1 MKTWCKTACFIG
13 TSVTIMLWTILRC
26 RRLWKM
32 ATMMCR
38 PPAPHPLYYHKQRR
52 LIVRLCARHRRFM
65 KKVAQLWLHTTRLS
79 SANIH
84 KPDELPV
91 APLAANRTQPCDRTR
106 ANQTASCRLKRSERK
121 CHSSRSVMLKLWP
134 QSRYSFGPAH
144 WLLTSDCVAN
154 QIKSCPRSPQVWWI
168 NSIHVSAG

>member
-32 ATMMCR
+32 ATMMCW

-65 KKVAQLWLHTTRLS
+65 KKVARLWLHTTRLS

-84 KPDELPV
+84 KQDELPV
-91 APLAANRTQPCDRTR
+91 APLAASRTQSCDRTR
-106 ANQTASCRLKRSERK
+106 ANQTASCRLKRSERE
-121 CHSSRSVMLKLWP
+121 SVTAPGQWCCNYDHRAGTRLAPPAGCSPLTVSLTKLKAV
-134 QSRYSFGPAH
+134 RGRRRFDG
-144 WLLTSDCVAN
+144 
-154 QIKSCPRSPQVWWI
+154 
-168 NSIHVSAG
+168 